1 MGSLFDWI
9 TDWIKEGL
17 IEAITGQYTSIFESV
32 NSQVADVAGQVGQ
45 TPQGWNGGVFSM
57 IQNLSET
64 VVIPIAG
71 IILTFVLVYE
81 LIQMILEKNN
91 MHDFDTFNIFKWIF
105 KTFVATYL
113 LTNCFTIVMAVFD
126 VAQHVVSQS
135 AGVING
141 NLDVTAEF
149 PIVKDTTPNMMNP
162 RLYTTSYNKPQG
174 QQFDTAVLSFIKLQY
189 TEKSCKMINIF
200 VLVTILGHLP
210 VILSAKSKG
219 SENMKQILIVED
231 DSFLNKMLAY
241 NLTAD
246 GYGVTS
252 ALNARTAAEAIRQ
265 REFDLV
271 LLDINLPDGNGFE
284 LCKLIKPQHPDTI
297 VIFLTANDQESD
309 QIRGYEVGA
318 VDYITKPF
326 VIGAL
331 QRKIKAMFA
340 MLEHHKPAKDIYDD
354 GRLFLDFSEQT
365 ASLNGK
371 PLTLS
376 PMEYKMLNLFRKNP
390 RQVLTRGQ
398 LLEKLWDIDERFVDE
413 HTLTTSISRIRSKI
427 ESDGGAPY
435 IKTVYGMGYQ
445 WTGGEAK

>member
-1 MGSLFDWI
+1 
-9 TDWIKEGL
+9 
-17 IEAITGQYTSIFESV
+17 
-32 NSQVADVAGQVGQ
+32 
-45 TPQGWNGGVFSM
+45 
-57 IQNLSET
+57 
-64 VVIPIAG
+64 
-71 IILTFVLVYE
+71 
-81 LIQMILEKNN
+81 
-91 MHDFDTFNIFKWIF
+91 
-105 KTFVATYL
+105 
-113 LTNCFTIVMAVFD
+113 
-126 VAQHVVSQS
+126 
-135 AGVING
+135 
-141 NLDVTAEF
+141 
-149 PIVKDTTPNMMNP
+149 
-162 RLYTTSYNKPQG
+162 
-174 QQFDTAVLSFIKLQY
+174 
-189 TEKSCKMINIF
+189 
-200 VLVTILGHLP
+200 
-210 VILSAKSKG
+210 
-219 SENMKQILIVED
+219 MKQILIVED

-284 LCKLIKPQHPDTI
+284 LCKRIKPQHPDTS

-326 VIGAL
+326 VIRAL

-413 HTLTTSISRIRSKI
+413 HTLTTSNPTAERPTSRPFTAWAINGREARRNEVSKPIGKAAIWPGGNGACPLHVRDHHSPVFCDKTDCGAADWRSAAAVRPCGDFYTDASVWKT
-427 ESDGGAPY
+427 AV
-435 IKTVYGMGYQ
+435 TVYR
-445 WTGGEAK
+445 